1 MDHVQ
6 ATRNWVETFVLKHN
20 LCPFAAK
27 PMLDESVLFTT
38 CASTK
43 RADLIQHFFSEIAR
57 ISEQPASKVMTT
69 LIVYPNALASFYDF
83 LDFIEAIELKMSKAE
98 VDELVQLAHFHPDYQ
113 FGGVPAND
121 PANATNRSPFP
132 VIQLL
137 RVEEMSQAIDAY
149 PDVEGIP
156 DRNVALLRKLAAD
169 SNHS

>member
-27 PMLDESVLFTT
+27 PMLDGSVFFTECT
-38 CASTK
+38 ATK
-43 RADLIQHFFSEIAR
+43 QQELTQHFFSEVKHL
-57 ISEQPASKVMTT
+57 SEQPASKLMTT
-69 LIVYPNALASFYDF
+69 LIVYPLALGDFYDF
-83 LDFIEAIELKMSKAE
+83 LDFIEAIEIKMSKAD
-98 VDELVQLAHFHPDYQ
+98 VDDFVQLAHFHPDYQ

-121 PANATNRSPFP
+121 PANATNRSPYP

-137 RVEEMSQAIDAY
+137 RVEEMSLAIDTY

-156 DRNVALLRKLAAD
+156 DRNVALLRKLAED
-169 SNHS
+169 TNHS